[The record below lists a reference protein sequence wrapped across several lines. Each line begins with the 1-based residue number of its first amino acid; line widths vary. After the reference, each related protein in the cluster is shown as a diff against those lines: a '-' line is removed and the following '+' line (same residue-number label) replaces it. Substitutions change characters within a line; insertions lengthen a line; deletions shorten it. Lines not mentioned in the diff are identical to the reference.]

1 MVRFYLSFSFSFF
14 FTFAAIYLEL
24 ILAYSTFS
32 VTIVSIILNT
42 NDQGEKKVPNW
53 MNPLCCNH
61 RRQRIA
67 DKFDVSIKD
76 RRRNDDWKTHA
87 EDFSSSSGSMKKTE
101 RISYRQFSK
110 MLDKFF
116 FVVYITLVTITT
128 VVLLFVLLL
137 HFYSG
142 QESVL

>member
-1 MVRFYLSFSFSFF
+1 MVRFYLSFSIF

-42 NDQGEKKVPNW
+42 NDQGEKKIPNW
-53 MNPLCCNH
+53 MNSLCCNR

-76 RRRNDDWKTHA
+76 RRRNGDWKTHA

-128 VVLLFVLLL
+128 VVLLFALLL